1 MGVSVSE
8 QPIGPILDGLGTAI
22 YLDEGDLVASAF
34 VIAKVIEA
42 NGDVSLAI
50 ASSDGLSWI
59 EQNGLLASA
68 QQIVNQASIGRKSED
83 D

>member
-1 MGVSVSE
+1 MNE
-8 QPIGPILDGLGTAI
+8 QPIGQILDGLGTTI
-22 YLDEGDLVASAF
+22 NLDEGDLVASAF
-34 VIAKVIEA
+34 VIAKVIESD
-42 NGDVSLAI
+42 GDVSLAI

-68 QQIVNQASIGRKSED
+68 QQIINQTSIGRTGED

>member
-1 MGVSVSE
+1 MTE

-22 YLDEGDLVASAF
+22 ELDDGDLVASAF
-34 VIAKVIEA
+34 VIAKVIDKD
-42 NGDVSLAI
+42 GDVSLAI

-68 QQIVNQASIGRKSED
+68 QQIINQTSIGRKGDE
-83 D
+83 

>member
-1 MGVSVSE
+1 MTE
-8 QPIGPILDGLGTAI
+8 QPIGAILDGLGATI
-22 YLDEGDLVASAF
+22 DLDEGDLVASAF
-34 VIAKVIEA
+34 VIAKVVDSS
-42 NGDVSLAI
+42 GGVSLAL

-68 QQIVNQASIGRKSED
+68 QQIVNQATIGQKGED

>member
-1 MGVSVSE
+1 MTE
-8 QPIGPILDGLGTAI
+8 QPIGPILDGLGTTI
-22 YLDEGDLVASAF
+22 DLDEGDLVASAF

-50 ASSDGLSWI
+50 ASSEGLSWI

-68 QQIVNQASIGRKSED
+68 QQIVNQTSVGRRDED